1 VFFSHIILVPVSS
14 SSLPNASNAT
24 LIAWLTGRPTCPPF
38 PLCGSRGNR
47 ASRDALEGG
56 EDAPRGG
63 RWIGYLDVR
72 SLPEPDSSFLAGSCG
87 CFTNRASKVEA
98 GGQWRRAVVA
108 RVRHVDTRPELVVHG
123 LGPAP

>member
-1 VFFSHIILVPVSS
+1 MAAVSRD
-14 SSLPNASNAT
+14 NAT

-108 RVRHVDTRPELVVHG
+108 RVRHETGAGGPRTWTSSMRKAG
-123 LGPAP
+123 LKDGYG